1 MFNQIKD
8 LYKLK
13 QQAGELQSML
23 ANETVEAENKGVKI
37 VMNGNQEVLSVALN
51 PELAQEEQEKLL
63 QETFNDA
70 VKKVQRLMAEKM
82 MSGQIKGFGM

>member
-63 QETFNDA
+63 RETFNDA

-82 MSGQIKGFGM
+82 MTMR

>member
-23 ANETVEAENKGVKI
+23 AQETVEAENNGVK
-37 VMNGNQEVLSVALN
+37 VRMNGNQEVLSVETN
-51 PELAQEEQEKLL
+51 TELAKEDQEKYL
-63 QETFNDA
+63 
-70 VKKVQRLMAEKM
+70 
-82 MSGQIKGFGM
+82 

>member
-23 ANETVEAENKGVKI
+23 AGETVEAENKGVKI
-37 VMNGNQEVLSVALN
+37 TMNGNQEVLNVIIN
-51 PELAQEEQEKLL
+51 PELSKEDQEKYLK
-63 QETFNDA
+63 ETFNDA
-70 VKKVQRLMAEKM
+70 IKKVQQLMAQKM